1 MKKLILLY
9 IIAAFFIFFGVSF
22 ASGTVTQGYHEITID
37 DVGPLFSEI
46 ILKGDA
52 VDGSFENEWFILNK
66 TEANKLLAVALTGMS
81 ADSKIIIWVS
91 DDPHPFAGITVRTI
105 FGMRAVK

>member
-1 MKKLILLY
+1 MKKLFLIYTILVLF
-9 IIAAFFIFFGVSF
+9 FFIGDCF

-37 DVGPLFSEI
+37 DVGPLFNGI

-52 VDGSFENEWFILNK
+52 VDGSFENEWFILNPA
-66 TEANKLLAVALTGMS
+66 EANKLLAVALTGIS

-91 DDPHPFAGITVRTI
+91 DDPHPFAGVTVRTI